1 MNDFRSHLN
10 SNPDIAQALP
20 QMIATNGLNNQ
31 NTYDKLGKGYDKI
44 DNGNIEN
51 LLGNMQYYQRAQT
64 KDTQIGLGNVSDGI
78 ERQLDKFEELMDNLK
93 GDDDENSI
101 K

>member
-1 MNDFRSHLN
+1 MSDFRSHLN

-20 QMIATNGLNNQ
+20 QMIATSGLNNQ
-31 NTYDKLGKGYDKI
+31 NTYDKIGKGYDKV
-44 DNGNIEN
+44 DNGNVEN
-51 LLGNMQYYQRAQT
+51 LLGNMQFYQRTQT
-64 KDTQIGLGNVSDGI
+64 KDTQIGLGNTNDLL
-78 ERQLDKFEELMDNLK
+78 ERSLEHMEKLNELIK